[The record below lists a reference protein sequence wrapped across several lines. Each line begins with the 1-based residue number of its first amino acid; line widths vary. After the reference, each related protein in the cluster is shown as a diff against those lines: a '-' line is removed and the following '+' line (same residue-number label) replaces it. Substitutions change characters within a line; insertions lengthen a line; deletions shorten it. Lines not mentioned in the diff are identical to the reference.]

1 MKKTICLVLSSLFFL
16 TSCSKAAI
24 EEQEKNTTI
33 FDVPEYTINE
43 YNLTDEVSCINQIG
57 YENGELCASGFYT
70 DESMKIIEENISSK
84 DIITEFDVVYSS
96 DSEKGEYFNHSY
108 YERGVQ
114 YNESGENNSEV
125 ELKISGSN
133 DAKNHYWISDLYQFD
148 GGNIVYLVF
157 DADRKYYIITCNS
170 KNQIIDKKKIKIPD
184 ECSANSIYYY
194 EDKYYICAYQ
204 IELLN
209 GEKSYPSSIFILDN
223 NFNVKDEIVDIDIEH
238 IKGLIYLNADRYAVY
253 SYDEENNITC
263 LEVSD
268 GDITTFSD
276 IKKFEGRVRFFP
288 SDKKDS
294 VYVTDNKKAVLY
306 NISSDE

>member
-157 DADRKYYIITCNS
+157 DADRKYYIITCSS
-170 KNQIIDKKKIKIPD
+170 KNQIIDKK
-184 ECSANSIYYY
+184 
-194 EDKYYICAYQ
+194 
-204 IELLN
+204 
-209 GEKSYPSSIFILDN
+209 
-223 NFNVKDEIVDIDIEH
+223 
-238 IKGLIYLNADRYAVY
+238 
-253 SYDEENNITC
+253 
-263 LEVSD
+263 
-268 GDITTFSD
+268 
-276 IKKFEGRVRFFP
+276 
-288 SDKKDS
+288 
-294 VYVTDNKKAVLY
+294 
-306 NISSDE
+306 